1 MILVLHLCSEI
12 SALCLQRIESWDQ
25 GDAAGFPYDSV
36 LACYHAHGKHFVPW
50 TVLEALAALRAK
62 VAEVGGAHRDRELL
76 KTFLAVA
83 LDKWDGTYD
92 YLSYLA
98 ISLLDLTPDAHAA
111 TARRQ
116 RDEWLA
122 LLLADLLAFENG
134 ARAGDHQWLPLM
146 RPGPGLLDKRRRLLD
161 AAMAP
166 VLTRTGALVSG
177 RGDGR
182 PDARQP
188 AASKPEPADRQD
200 TLSLSMQPVFV
211 AHDEYLFIRVLQSFE
226 VTFAAMA
233 AEMREAIG
241 LVAEGRADEA
251 AAAISQCADGLRQ
264 ARGLF
269 SLLATMRAESF
280 QVFREFTV
288 GASAIQS
295 GNYKTF
301 EALCSQP
308 AQDRLE
314 SPAYEAVPELRE
326 QVRPGWPNLAAVVT
340 DAISRAVIGPAEAE
354 LLGDAA
360 RELEDV
366 HQRWKQTHWKLAVR
380 MIGPRTGTGYTV
392 GTPYLHQVLDN
403 RLFPDPTFVSQGG

>member
-1 MILVLHLCSEI
+1 MVYLCSEI
-12 SALCLQRIESWDQ
+12 AALCLRRIESWEQ
-25 GDAAGFPYDSV
+25 GDAAEFPYDSV

-50 TVLEALAALRAK
+50 TVLEALAGLREK
-62 VAEVGGAHRDRELL
+62 VAAMDGARRDVRQL
-76 KTFLAVA
+76 TAFLAVA

-92 YLSYLA
+92 YLTYLG
-98 ISLLDLTPDAHAA
+98 ISLLDLTPEADGA

-122 LLLADLLAFENG
+122 LLLADLLAFENA
-134 ARAGDHQWLPLM
+134 ARDGDHQWLPLM
-146 RPGPGLLDKRRRLLD
+146 RPGPELLDKRSRLLD
-161 AAMAP
+161 AALAP
-166 VLTRTGALVSG
+166 VLIRTGAPGSA
-177 RGDGR
+177 GDDVR
-182 PDARQP
+182 SDARGP
-188 AASKPEPADRQD
+188 TGSEPARHRG
-200 TLSLSMQPVFV
+200 LILSMQPVFV

-233 AEMREAIG
+233 AEMRDAIG
-241 LVAEGRADEA
+241 LVARGRAQEA
-251 AAAISQCADGLRQ
+251 AATISQCADGLRA

-308 AQDRLE
+308 AEHRVQ
-314 SPAYEAVPELRE
+314 SPAYEAVPELRDR
-326 QVRPGWPNLAAVVT
+326 VRGNWTNLASVVS
-340 DAISRAVIGPAEAE
+340 DAISHAVIGPGEAE
-354 LLGDAA
+354 LLAEAA
-360 RELEDV
+360 RDLEDV

-392 GTPYLHQVLDN
+392 GTPYLRQVLEN
-403 RLFPDPTFVSQGG
+403 RLFPDPTFKT